1 MILIFF
7 LISNINV
14 LYRVFINI
22 IFIITK
28 FCNKYENNLNLI
40 KKKIINIRIKLKELE
55 NDYE

>member
-7 LISNINV
+7 LISKINF